1 MGSLGMYFIAINGS
15 SAKEGNT
22 AFLLNKALEQLKLL
36 GGRTELIHVG
46 EILNSMSVPFC
57 TNCCSPCK
65 GICAQGTLLE
75 QVLEK
80 LREAD
85 GLLIGSPVYFGSVS
99 GQLKA
104 FWDKLRCLRS
114 EKKLLNVVGGA
125 VAVGA
130 SRFGGQEG
138 TLRAIQEMMLV
149 QGMTIVGGGQK
160 DHDCGHYGVAA
171 QRPAMEDMYARERII
186 IMAKRIYEVSMA
198 TKNLRL

>member
-1 MGSLGMYFIAINGS
+1 MYFLAINGS
-15 SAKEGNT
+15 YAKEGNT
-22 AFLLNKALEQLKLL
+22 AFLLNKGLEQLRLL
-36 GGRTELIHVG
+36 GGKTELIQVG

-57 TNCCSPCK
+57 TNCSSPCK
-65 GICAQGTLLE
+65 GACAKGTLM
-75 QVLEK
+75 EK
-80 LREAD
+80 TLDMLREAD
-85 GLLIGSPVYFGSVS
+85 GLLVGSPVYFGTVS

-104 FWDKLRCLRS
+104 FWDKLRCLRA

-138 TLRAIQEMMLV
+138 TIRALQEMMLV
-149 QGMTIVGGGQK
+149 QGMTIVGGGHQ

-171 QRPAMEDMYARERII
+171 QRPALEDKYAQERII
-186 IMAKRIYEVSMA
+186 VMAKRIYEVSLA